1 VKIKGK
7 QAKPVMPTL
16 WQVGSKFYI
25 VREVNGRKRQ
35 LYLRGIN
42 AQASAVQM
50 VAECD
55 VAVVNNC
62 YDAFAAKFRAR
73 KSISLQKAF
82 DEWLKTSLQVS
93 GNRPKV
99 ICTKTRLMKGFV
111 SGCKKTHLSAVERA
125 DVERYVQ
132 SRNAQVSPTTAGDEL
147 TKLRTFFRFCIS
159 REWIEK
165 NPALNVQGPKKSAR
179 TKDYVHVV
187 GRAELELLKF
197 KRPVY
202 YYICYAL
209 WHTGLRIEELYRV
222 RLEDIH
228 ECILHVRCDE
238 ERTKNAQGREV
249 DLCQEAR
256 EMLRKCALSTLPH
269 PETVRK
275 VLRTACKRAKIAKI
289 TPHQFRHSRASIWH
303 AEGLPKKNISVL
315 LGHSG
320 TDITENYIHPLP
332 REMLNDAAR
341 RNTKPAKKSKKMRR
355 L

>member
-1 VKIKGK
+1 
-7 QAKPVMPTL
+7 M
-16 WQVGSKFYI
+16 F
-25 VREVNGRKRQ
+25 
-35 LYLRGIN
+35 LRGIN
-42 AQASAVQM
+42 TKASALQM
-50 VAECD
+50 LAECD

-62 YDAFAAKFRAR
+62 YDAFAAKFKAR

-82 DEWLKTSLQVS
+82 DAWLETSLQVS

-99 ICTKTRLMKGFV
+99 LCTKRRLMKGFV
-111 SGCKKTHLSAVERA
+111 SGCGKTHLSAVDRA
-125 DVERYVQ
+125 DVERYVER
-132 SRNAQVSPTTAGDEL
+132 RNAQVSPTTAGDEL
-147 TKLRTFFRFCIS
+147 TKLRTFFRFCIA
-159 REWIEK
+159 REWIDK
-165 NPALNVQGPKKSAR
+165 NPALNVQGPKKSKR

-187 GRAELELLKF
+187 GRNELELLQF

-202 YYICYAL
+202 RYICHAL

-228 ECILHVRCDE
+228 DSILHVRCDE

-249 DLCQEAR
+249 DICQEGRGA
-256 EMLRKCALSTLPH
+256 LRRCALSTLPH

-289 TPHQFRHSRASIWH
+289 TPHQLRHSRASIWH

-320 TDITENYIHPLP
+320 TDITEHYLHPLP
-332 REMLNDAAR
+332 RNMLNDTATGNQKTAGEGEAHR
-341 RNTKPAKKSKKMRR
+341 G